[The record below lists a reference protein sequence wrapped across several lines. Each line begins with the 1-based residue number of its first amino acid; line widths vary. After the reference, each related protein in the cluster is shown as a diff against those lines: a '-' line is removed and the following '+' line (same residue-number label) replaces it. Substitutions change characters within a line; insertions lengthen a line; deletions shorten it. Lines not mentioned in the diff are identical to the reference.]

1 MLPMKP
7 MLSTPPKSISKN
19 KYTHAFVL
27 ILMILFSFFTYII
40 TKHGQD
46 VTLQIKKMD
55 LEFITKVEKVM
66 SQLEYMFLTD
76 SLNSKNQIFG
86 ILSKVMTE
94 NTFIHQIYF
103 LADKHNYV
111 ITRNDTSLEITNQ
124 DVNILKNTKEWYTVS
139 LVKPEWSEPYYES
152 KDGDR
157 SYLLHYTSNV
167 LNVISGQV
175 DAIINISCKSKLRRR
190 NQIAKF

>member
-1 MLPMKP
+1 MKP
-7 MLSTPPKSISKN
+7 MLSMQPKPSKTE
-19 KYTHAFVL
+19 YTHAFVL
-27 ILMILFSFFTYII
+27 ILVILFTFFIYII

-46 VTLQIKKMD
+46 VTLQVKQMD
-55 LEFITKVEKVM
+55 LEFVKKVEKIE
-66 SQLEYMFLTD
+66 SRLEYMFLTN
-76 SLNSKNQIFG
+76 SLNTQNEIFG
-86 ILSKVMTE
+86 ILSKIMTE

-103 LADKHNYV
+103 LTEGHDYV
-111 ITRNDTSLEITNQ
+111 ITRNGTSLEITNQ
-124 DVNILKNTKEWYTVS
+124 DRTLLKNTKEWYTDTLVS
-139 LVKPEWSEPYYES
+139 PEWSEPYYES

-190 NQIAKF
+190 NQITKS

>member
-1 MLPMKP
+1 MLPMRP
-7 MLSTPPKSISKN
+7 MLSMQSKSLHKTE
-19 KYTHAFVL
+19 YTHAFIL
-27 ILMILFSFFTYII
+27 ILMIVLTFFIYIL

-46 VTLQIKKMD
+46 VTLQVKQMD
-55 LEFITKVEKVM
+55 PEFVQKVEKVG
-66 SQLEYMFLTD
+66 SQLEYMFLTN
-76 SLNSKNQIFG
+76 SLNTQKKIFRV
-86 ILSKVMTE
+86 LSAIMTE
-94 NTFIHQIYF
+94 HSFIHQIYF
-103 LADKHNYV
+103 LTEGHNYV

-124 DVNILKNTKEWYTVS
+124 DASVLKNTKEWYTVT

-190 NQIAKF
+190 NQITMF